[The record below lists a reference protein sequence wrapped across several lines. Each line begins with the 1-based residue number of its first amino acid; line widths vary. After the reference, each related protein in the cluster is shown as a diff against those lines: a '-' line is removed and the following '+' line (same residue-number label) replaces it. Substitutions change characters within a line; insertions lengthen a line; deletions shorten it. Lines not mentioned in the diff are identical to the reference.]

1 MKRLIR
7 FSCFLLGMVCVF
19 GIGAAAA
26 GCFLLPD
33 SYTMTEN
40 DTLDLGYLYRLDSAT
55 QPVLAQTSSGEDCER
70 FEADVSVLGIIPV
83 KTVEVTQTRRQQVVV
98 CGTVC
103 GLRIYSDG
111 VSVVDTDTV
120 QTNLGLK
127 QPAFD
132 AGFMKGD
139 TIIAVNGHEVLSAA
153 DVSDEID
160 AVGGGEVV
168 FTVRRGETQI
178 DISLHPVLDVNT
190 GTYRTGLWLRDS
202 AAGIGTMTFY
212 DPETNVFACLGH
224 AVSDADTGL
233 TVPVR
238 KGDVLSASI
247 NAIRKGSNGTA
258 GEIAGSLG
266 DTVLGTIAENA
277 DLGVYGVLSQTPN
290 AYGLFPVAYS
300 SEVQTGEAEV
310 ITSIDNNGP
319 RAYSMV
325 IERIDAGDN
334 GNKSMIVRITDTA
347 LLAAT
352 GGIVQGMSGSPII
365 QNGMLVGAVTHVF
378 LDDSAKGYAILAE
391 TMLQQTQQIE
401 TAQNAA

>member
-7 FSCFLLGMVCVF
+7 MSCLLLGMVCVF

-33 SYTMTEN
+33 SYTTTEN
-40 DTLDLGYLYRLDSAT
+40 DAPDLGHLYRLEAAT
-55 QPVLAQTSSGEDCER
+55 QPVLAKTDAGEKYER
-70 FEADVSVLGIIPV
+70 YEADVSVLGIIPV

-120 QTNLGLK
+120 QTSLGLQ

-139 TIIAVNGHEVLSAA
+139 VITAVNGHSVLSAE
-153 DVSDEID
+153 DVSAEID
-160 AVGGGEVV
+160 AVGGGEVT
-168 FTVRRGETQI
+168 FTVRRGDTQV
-178 DISLHPVLDVNT
+178 DISLFPVWDTNT
-190 GTYRTGLWLRDS
+190 GSYRTGLWLRDS

-212 DPETNVFACLGH
+212 NPETNVFACLGH

-238 KGDVLSASI
+238 KGDVLTASI
-247 NAIRKGSNGTA
+247 NAIQKGSNGAA

-266 DTVLGTIAENA
+266 NTVLGTISENGN
-277 DLGVYGVLSQTPN
+277 LGVYGVLSESPG
-290 AYGLFPVAYS
+290 AYGLFPVAYQ

-310 ITSIDNNGP
+310 ITSIDNSGP

-325 IERIDAGDN
+325 IERIDTSDT

-365 QNGMLVGAVTHVF
+365 QNGMFVGAITHVF
-378 LDDSAKGYAILAE
+378 LDDSAKGYAIFAE
-391 TMLQQTQQIE
+391 TMLRQSQQID
-401 TAQNAA
+401 ALQNAA